1 MEVKVLEQKSEDMKT
16 FDKNEWKEYDFEHF
30 GHSIVWDTKIY
41 YLKAED
47 ELGILGTLEIKVEG
61 GVGKINTILVRKG
74 NQGKGV
80 GKALMQ
86 KAEEITKKQ
95 NGHKLFLMTG
105 KGWEAI
111 KFYESLGFQK
121 TAKIN
126 NHYFNIDFI
135 ELTKFI

>member
-1 MEVKVLEQKSEDMKT
+1 MNIKVFEQKSEEMKS
-16 FDKNEWKEYDFEHF
+16 FDKREWKEYDIQHF
-30 GHSIVWDTKIY
+30 GHPVVWDTKIY

-47 ELGILGTLEIKVEG
+47 ETGILGTLEIKVEA
-61 GVGKINTILVRKG
+61 GVGKVNTVLVRKG
-74 NQGKGV
+74 QQGKGV
-80 GKALMQ
+80 GKALME

-111 KFYESLGFQK
+111 KFYETLGFEK
-121 TAKIN
+121 TGEIN
-126 NHYFNIDFI
+126 NHYFNGDFI